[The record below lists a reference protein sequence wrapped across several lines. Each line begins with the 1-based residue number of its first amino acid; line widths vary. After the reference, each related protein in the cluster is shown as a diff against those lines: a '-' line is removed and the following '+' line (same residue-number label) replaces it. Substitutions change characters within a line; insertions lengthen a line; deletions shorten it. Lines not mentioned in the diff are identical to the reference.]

1 MDKREFRKKLLSLVL
16 PITFQQ
22 FMLAVVSASDA
33 LMVGVIGQ
41 NLLSAVSLA
50 SQITFVYN
58 LFLAAM
64 TIGTSMFAAQYWGKG
79 DKDAVERILGIV
91 LRSSMSVSFVFFL
104 GATFLPEYLMRI
116 FTPDPEL
123 IHYGVQYL
131 QIVGITYL
139 LCGISQ
145 IYLCIMKNSGLAS
158 MSMIISSTAAFLNI
172 VLNAVLIYGLFGA
185 PRMEAAGAAAATAI
199 ARAAELLWV
208 FWELRKTG
216 RVKIRFLYIRKPDQ
230 GLKKDFWHYTL
241 PVLGNELVWGGGF
254 TMYSVIMG
262 HLGTDAVAANSI
274 ANIVKNLIASLAGG
288 IGNGGSIMVGNELGA
303 GRLEMAKAYGKKL
316 CHIAVVSG
324 ILSGIFLL
332 LISPLVLQV
341 TDLSPKAEG
350 YLKWMLVMCAVY
362 MVGKYVNGTTIGGIF
377 CAGGDSRFGFLCDA
391 VTLWCFTV
399 PVGLLAAF
407 VLKWPVL
414 AVYFIVNSDEIVK
427 FPAVYLHYGKY
438 KWLKDLTVR
447 EEGKEK
453 SFRKNKPA
461 DEAERIIRCE
471 PVPAFIKHMSCSA
484 LC

>member
-1 MDKREFRKKLLSLVL
+1 MMMKSGRRSMDKREFRKKLLSLVL

-41 NLLSAVSLA
+41 DLLSAVSLA

-427 FPAVYLHYGKY
+427 LPAVYFHYGKY

-447 EEGKEK
+447 EEGREK
-453 SFRKNKPA
+453 ILQEK
-461 DEAERIIRCE
+461 
-471 PVPAFIKHMSCSA
+471 
-484 LC
+484 

>member
-1 MDKREFRKKLLSLVL
+1 MMKSGRRSMDKREFRKKLLSLVL

-41 NLLSAVSLA
+41 DLLSAVSLA

-104 GATFLPEYLMRI
+104 GAIFLPEYLMRI

-341 TDLSPKAEG
+341 TDLSPTAEG

-362 MVGKYVNGTTIGGIF
+362 MAGKYVNGTTIGGIF

-427 FPAVYLHYGKY
+427 LPAVYLHYGKY

-447 EEGKEK
+447 KEGKNSIDNKKE
-453 SFRKNKPA
+453 SFRKTKPA
-461 DEAERIIRCE
+461 D
-471 PVPAFIKHMSCSA
+471 
-484 LC
+484 

>member
-41 NLLSAVSLA
+41 DLLSAVSLA

-427 FPAVYLHYGKY
+427 LPAVYFHYGKY

-447 EEGKEK
+447 EEGRGARREQGGDEERARRERGENREQGE
-453 SFRKNKPA
+453 RK
-461 DEAERIIRCE
+461 RI
-471 PVPAFIKHMSCSA
+471 
-484 LC
+484 

>member
-1 MDKREFRKKLLSLVL
+1 MDKREFRKKLLSRVL

-22 FMLAVVSASDA
+22 FMLALVSASDA

-41 NLLSAVSLA
+41 DLLSAVSLA

-427 FPAVYLHYGKY
+427 LPAVYFHYGKY

-447 EEGKEK
+447 EEGREK
-453 SFRKNKPA
+453 ILQEK
-461 DEAERIIRCE
+461 
-471 PVPAFIKHMSCSA
+471 
-484 LC
+484 

>member
-41 NLLSAVSLA
+41 DLLSAVSLA

-116 FTPDPEL
+116 FPPDPDL

-427 FPAVYLHYGKY
+427 LPAVYFHYGKY

-447 EEGKEK
+447 EEGREK
-453 SFRKNKPA
+453 ILQEK
-461 DEAERIIRCE
+461 
-471 PVPAFIKHMSCSA
+471 
-484 LC
+484 

>member
-1 MDKREFRKKLLSLVL
+1 MDRREFRRKLTSLIL

-33 LMVGVIGQ
+33 LMVGAIGQ
-41 NLLSAVSLA
+41 DLLSAVSLA

-58 LFLAAM
+58 LFLMAM

-91 LRSSMSVSFVFFL
+91 LRSSMSVSFVFFFA
-104 GATFLPEYLMRI
+104 ATFLPGLLMRI
-116 FTPDPEL
+116 FTTDPQL

-131 QIVGITYL
+131 QIVGLTYL

-145 IYLCIMKNSGLAS
+145 VYLCIMKNSGLAS
-158 MSMIISSTAAFLNI
+158 MSMLISSAAALLNI
-172 VLNAVLIYGLFGA
+172 ILNAVLIYGLFGA
-185 PRMEAAGAAAATAI
+185 PRMEAGGAAAATAI
-199 ARAAELLWV
+199 ARGVELLWV
-208 FWELRKTG
+208 LAELTKKG
-216 RVKIRFLYIRKPDQ
+216 RIKIRFAYIRRPDQ
-230 GLKKDFWHYTL
+230 GLRKDFWHYTL

-274 ANIVKNLIASLAGG
+274 ANIAKNLIASLAGG

-303 GRLEMAKAYGKKL
+303 GRLETAKAYGRKL

-332 LISPLVLQV
+332 LLSPLVLEI
-341 TDLSPKAEG
+341 TDLSPQAEE
-350 YLKWMLVMCAVY
+350 YLRWMLAMCAVY
-362 MVGKYVNGTTIGGIF
+362 MVGKYVNGTTIAGIF

-407 VLKWPVL
+407 VFKWPVL

-427 FPAVYLHYGKY
+427 LPAVYRHYRKY

-447 EEGKEK
+447 EEGL
-453 SFRKNKPA
+453 
-461 DEAERIIRCE
+461 D
-471 PVPAFIKHMSCSA
+471 
-484 LC
+484 

>member
-1 MDKREFRKKLLSLVL
+1 MKYGKRSMDRREFRRKLTSLIL

-41 NLLSAVSLA
+41 DLLSAVSLA

-58 LFLAAM
+58 LFLMAM

-91 LRSSMSVSFVFFL
+91 LRSSMSVSFVFFFA
-104 GATFLPEYLMRI
+104 ATFLPGLLMRI
-116 FTPDPEL
+116 FTTDPQL

-131 QIVGITYL
+131 QIVGVTYL

-145 IYLCIMKNSGLAS
+145 VYLCIMKNSGLAS
-158 MSMIISSTAAFLNI
+158 MSMLISSAAALLNI
-172 VLNAVLIYGLFGA
+172 ILNAVLIYGLFGA
-185 PRMEAAGAAAATAI
+185 PRMEAGGAAAATAI
-199 ARAAELLWV
+199 ARGVELLWV
-208 FWELRKTG
+208 LAELTKKG
-216 RVKIRFLYIRKPDQ
+216 RIKIRFAYIRRPDQ
-230 GLKKDFWHYTL
+230 GLRKNFWHYTL

-274 ANIVKNLIASLAGG
+274 ANIAKNLIASLAGG

-303 GRLEMAKAYGKKL
+303 GRLETAKAYGRKL

-332 LISPLVLQV
+332 LLSPLVLEI
-341 TDLSPKAEG
+341 TDLSPQAEE
-350 YLKWMLVMCAVY
+350 YLRWMLAMCAVY
-362 MVGKYVNGTTIGGIF
+362 MVGKYVNGTTVAGIF

-407 VLKWPVL
+407 VFKWPVL

-427 FPAVYLHYGKY
+427 LPAVYRHYRKY

-447 EEGKEK
+447 EEGL
-453 SFRKNKPA
+453 
-461 DEAERIIRCE
+461 D
-471 PVPAFIKHMSCSA
+471 
-484 LC
+484 

>member
-1 MDKREFRKKLLSLVL
+1 MKYGKRSMDRREFRRKLTSLIL

-41 NLLSAVSLA
+41 DLLSAVSLA

-58 LFLAAM
+58 LFLMAM

-91 LRSSMSVSFVFFL
+91 LRSSMSVSFVFFSA
-104 GATFLPEYLMRI
+104 ATFLPGLLMRI
-116 FTPDPEL
+116 FTTDPQL

-131 QIVGITYL
+131 QIVGVTYL

-145 IYLCIMKNSGLAS
+145 VYLCIMKNSGLAS
-158 MSMIISSTAAFLNI
+158 MSMLISSAAALLNI
-172 VLNAVLIYGLFGA
+172 ILNAVLIYGLFGA
-185 PRMEAAGAAAATAI
+185 PRMEAGGAAAATAI
-199 ARAAELLWV
+199 ARGAELLWV
-208 FWELRKTG
+208 FAELTKKG
-216 RVKIRFLYIRKPDQ
+216 RIKIRFAYIRRPDQ
-230 GLKKDFWHYTL
+230 GLRKNFWHYTL

-274 ANIVKNLIASLAGG
+274 ANIAKNLIASLAGG

-303 GRLEMAKAYGKKL
+303 GRLETAKAYGRKL

-332 LISPLVLQV
+332 LLSPLVLEI
-341 TDLSPKAEG
+341 TDLSPQAEE
-350 YLKWMLVMCAVY
+350 YLRWMLAMCAVY
-362 MVGKYVNGTTIGGIF
+362 MVGKYVNGTTVAGIF

-407 VLKWPVL
+407 VFKWPVL

-427 FPAVYLHYGKY
+427 LPAVYRHYRKY

-447 EEGKEK
+447 EEGL
-453 SFRKNKPA
+453 
-461 DEAERIIRCE
+461 D
-471 PVPAFIKHMSCSA
+471 
-484 LC
+484 

>member
-1 MDKREFRKKLLSLVL
+1 MMKSGRRSMDKREFRKKLLSLVL

-22 FMLAVVSASDA
+22 FMLAVVSVSDA

-41 NLLSAVSLA
+41 DLLSAVSLA

-427 FPAVYLHYGKY
+427 LPAVYFHYGKY

-447 EEGKEK
+447 EEGREK
-453 SFRKNKPA
+453 ILQEK
-461 DEAERIIRCE
+461 
-471 PVPAFIKHMSCSA
+471 
-484 LC
+484 

>member
-1 MDKREFRKKLLSLVL
+1 MKYGKRSMDRREFRRKLTSLIL

-41 NLLSAVSLA
+41 DLLSAVSLA

-58 LFLAAM
+58 LFLMAM

-91 LRSSMSVSFVFFL
+91 LRSSMSVSFVFFFA
-104 GATFLPEYLMRI
+104 ATFLPGLLMRI
-116 FTPDPEL
+116 FTTDPQL

-131 QIVGITYL
+131 QIVGLTYL

-145 IYLCIMKNSGLAS
+145 VYLCIMKNSGLAS
-158 MSMIISSTAAFLNI
+158 MSMLISSAAALLNI
-172 VLNAVLIYGLFGA
+172 ILNAVLIYGLFGA
-185 PRMEAAGAAAATAI
+185 PRMEAGGAAAATAI
-199 ARAAELLWV
+199 ARGVELLWV
-208 FWELRKTG
+208 LAELTKKG
-216 RVKIRFLYIRKPDQ
+216 RIKIRFAYIRRPDQ
-230 GLKKDFWHYTL
+230 GLRKNFWHYTL

-274 ANIVKNLIASLAGG
+274 ANIAKNLIASLAGG

-303 GRLEMAKAYGKKL
+303 GRLETAKAYGRKL

-332 LISPLVLQV
+332 LLSPLVLEI
-341 TDLSPKAEG
+341 TDLSPQAEE
-350 YLKWMLVMCAVY
+350 YLRWMLAMCAVY
-362 MVGKYVNGTTIGGIF
+362 MVGKYVNGTTIAGIF

-407 VLKWPVL
+407 VFKWPVL

-427 FPAVYLHYGKY
+427 LPAVYRHYRKY

-447 EEGKEK
+447 EEGL
-453 SFRKNKPA
+453 
-461 DEAERIIRCE
+461 D
-471 PVPAFIKHMSCSA
+471 
-484 LC
+484 

>member
-1 MDKREFRKKLLSLVL
+1 MDRREFRRKLTSLIL

-33 LMVGVIGQ
+33 LMVGAIGQ
-41 NLLSAVSLA
+41 DLLSAVSLA

-58 LFLAAM
+58 LFLMAM

-91 LRSSMSVSFVFFL
+91 LRSSMSVSFVFFFA
-104 GATFLPEYLMRI
+104 ATFLPGLLMRI
-116 FTPDPEL
+116 FTTDPQL

-131 QIVGITYL
+131 QIVGVTYL

-145 IYLCIMKNSGLAS
+145 VYLCIMKNSGLAS
-158 MSMIISSTAAFLNI
+158 MSMLISSAAALLNI
-172 VLNAVLIYGLFGA
+172 ILNAVLIYGLFGA
-185 PRMEAAGAAAATAI
+185 PRMEAGGAAAATAI
-199 ARAAELLWV
+199 ARGVELLWV
-208 FWELRKTG
+208 LAELTKKG
-216 RVKIRFLYIRKPDQ
+216 RIKIRFAYIRRPDQ
-230 GLKKDFWHYTL
+230 GLRKDFWHYTL

-274 ANIVKNLIASLAGG
+274 ANIAKNLIASLAGG

-303 GRLEMAKAYGKKL
+303 GRLETAKAYGRKL

-332 LISPLVLQV
+332 LLSPLVLEI
-341 TDLSPKAEG
+341 TDLSPQAEE
-350 YLKWMLVMCAVY
+350 YLRWMLAMCAVY
-362 MVGKYVNGTTIGGIF
+362 MVGKYVNGTTIAGIF

-407 VLKWPVL
+407 VFKWPVL

-427 FPAVYLHYGKY
+427 LPAVYRHYRKY

-447 EEGKEK
+447 EEGL
-453 SFRKNKPA
+453 
-461 DEAERIIRCE
+461 D
-471 PVPAFIKHMSCSA
+471 
-484 LC
+484 

>member
-1 MDKREFRKKLLSLVL
+1 MKYGKRSMDRREFRRKLTSLIL

-41 NLLSAVSLA
+41 DLLSAVSLA

-58 LFLAAM
+58 LFLMAM

-91 LRSSMSVSFVFFL
+91 LRSSMSVSFVFFFA
-104 GATFLPEYLMRI
+104 ATFLPGLLMRI
-116 FTPDPEL
+116 FTTDPQL

-131 QIVGITYL
+131 QIVGLTYL

-145 IYLCIMKNSGLAS
+145 VYLCIMKNSGLAS
-158 MSMIISSTAAFLNI
+158 MSMLISSAAALLNI
-172 VLNAVLIYGLFGA
+172 ILNAVLIYGLFGA
-185 PRMEAAGAAAATAI
+185 PRMEAGGAAAATAI
-199 ARAAELLWV
+199 ARGVELLWV
-208 FWELRKTG
+208 LAELTKKG
-216 RVKIRFLYIRKPDQ
+216 RIKIRFAYIRRPDQ
-230 GLKKDFWHYTL
+230 GLRKDFWHYTL

-274 ANIVKNLIASLAGG
+274 ANIAKNLIASLAGG

-303 GRLEMAKAYGKKL
+303 GRLETAKAYGRKL

-332 LISPLVLQV
+332 LLSPLVLEI
-341 TDLSPKAEG
+341 TDLSPQAEE
-350 YLKWMLVMCAVY
+350 YLRWMLAMCAVY
-362 MVGKYVNGTTIGGIF
+362 MVGKYVNGTTIAGIF

-407 VLKWPVL
+407 VFKWPVL

-427 FPAVYLHYGKY
+427 LPAVYRHYRKY

-447 EEGKEK
+447 EEGL
-453 SFRKNKPA
+453 
-461 DEAERIIRCE
+461 D
-471 PVPAFIKHMSCSA
+471 
-484 LC
+484 

>member
-1 MDKREFRKKLLSLVL
+1 MKYGKRSMDRREFRRKLTSLIL

-41 NLLSAVSLA
+41 DLLSAVSLA

-58 LFLAAM
+58 LFLMAM

-91 LRSSMSVSFVFFL
+91 LRSSMSVSFVFFFA
-104 GATFLPEYLMRI
+104 ATFLPGLLMRI
-116 FTPDPEL
+116 FTTDPQL

-131 QIVGITYL
+131 QIVGLTYL

-145 IYLCIMKNSGLAS
+145 VYLCIMKNSGLAS
-158 MSMIISSTAAFLNI
+158 MSMLISSAAALLNI
-172 VLNAVLIYGLFGA
+172 ILNAVLIYGLFGA
-185 PRMEAAGAAAATAI
+185 PRMEAGGAAAATAI
-199 ARAAELLWV
+199 ARGVELLWV
-208 FWELRKTG
+208 LAELTKKG
-216 RVKIRFLYIRKPDQ
+216 RIKIRFAYIRRPDQ
-230 GLKKDFWHYTL
+230 GLRKDFWHYTL

-274 ANIVKNLIASLAGG
+274 ANIAKNLIASLAGG

-303 GRLEMAKAYGKKL
+303 GQLETAKAYGRKL

-332 LISPLVLQV
+332 LLSPLVLEI
-341 TDLSPKAEG
+341 TDLSPQAEE
-350 YLKWMLVMCAVY
+350 YLRWMLAMCAVY
-362 MVGKYVNGTTIGGIF
+362 MVGKYVNGTTIAGIF

-407 VLKWPVL
+407 VFKWPVL

-427 FPAVYLHYGKY
+427 LPAVYRHYRKY

-447 EEGKEK
+447 EEGL
-453 SFRKNKPA
+453 
-461 DEAERIIRCE
+461 D
-471 PVPAFIKHMSCSA
+471 
-484 LC
+484 

>member
-1 MDKREFRKKLLSLVL
+1 MDRREFRRKLTSLIL

-41 NLLSAVSLA
+41 DLLSAVSLA

-58 LFLAAM
+58 LFLMAM

-91 LRSSMSVSFVFFL
+91 LRSSMSVSFVFFSA
-104 GATFLPEYLMRI
+104 ATFLPGLLMRI
-116 FTPDPEL
+116 FTTDPQL

-131 QIVGITYL
+131 QIVGVTYL

-145 IYLCIMKNSGLAS
+145 VYLCIMKNSGLAS
-158 MSMIISSTAAFLNI
+158 MSMLISSAAALLNI
-172 VLNAVLIYGLFGA
+172 ILNAVLIYGLFGA
-185 PRMEAAGAAAATAI
+185 PKMEAGGAAAATAI
-199 ARAAELLWV
+199 ARGAELLWV
-208 FWELRKTG
+208 LAELTKKG
-216 RVKIRFLYIRKPDQ
+216 RIKIRFAYIRRPDQ
-230 GLKKDFWHYTL
+230 GLRKDFWHYTL

-274 ANIVKNLIASLAGG
+274 ANIAKNLIASLAGG

-303 GRLEMAKAYGKKL
+303 GRLETAKAYGRKL

-332 LISPLVLQV
+332 LLSPLVLEI
-341 TDLSPKAEG
+341 TDLSPQAEE
-350 YLKWMLVMCAVY
+350 YLRWMLAMCAVY
-362 MVGKYVNGTTIGGIF
+362 MVGKYVNGTTVAGIF

-407 VLKWPVL
+407 VFKWPVL

-427 FPAVYLHYGKY
+427 LPAVYRHYRKY

-447 EEGKEK
+447 EEGL
-453 SFRKNKPA
+453 
-461 DEAERIIRCE
+461 D
-471 PVPAFIKHMSCSA
+471 
-484 LC
+484 

>member
-41 NLLSAVSLA
+41 DLLSAVSLA

-427 FPAVYLHYGKY
+427 LPAQ
-438 KWLKDLTVR
+438 R
-447 EEGKEK
+447 EL
-453 SFRKNKPA
+453 SDARLLP
-461 DEAERIIRCE
+461 
-471 PVPAFIKHMSCSA
+471 P
-484 LC
+484 L

>member
-41 NLLSAVSLA
+41 DLLSAVSLA

-332 LISPLVLQV
+332 QISPLVLQV

-427 FPAVYLHYGKY
+427 LPAVYFHYGKY

-447 EEGKEK
+447 EEGREK
-453 SFRKNKPA
+453 ILQEK
-461 DEAERIIRCE
+461 
-471 PVPAFIKHMSCSA
+471 
-484 LC
+484 

>member
-1 MDKREFRKKLLSLVL
+1 MDRREFRRKLTSLIL

-33 LMVGVIGQ
+33 LMVGAIGQ
-41 NLLSAVSLA
+41 DLLSAVSLA
-50 SQITFVYN
+50 SQVTFVYN
-58 LFLAAM
+58 LFLMAM

-91 LRSSMSVSFVFFL
+91 LRSSMSVSFVFFF
-104 GATFLPEYLMRI
+104 AAIFLPGLLMRI
-116 FTPDPEL
+116 FTTDPQL

-131 QIVGITYL
+131 QIVGLTYL

-145 IYLCIMKNSGLAS
+145 VYLCIMKNSGLAS
-158 MSMIISSTAAFLNI
+158 MSMLISSAAALLNI
-172 VLNAVLIYGLFGA
+172 ILNAVLIYGLFGA
-185 PRMEAAGAAAATAI
+185 PRMEAGGAAAATAI
-199 ARAAELLWV
+199 ARGIELLWV
-208 FWELRKTG
+208 LAELTKKG
-216 RVKIRFLYIRKPDQ
+216 RIKIRFAYIRRPDQ
-230 GLKKDFWHYTL
+230 GLRKDFWHYTL

-274 ANIVKNLIASLAGG
+274 ANIAKNLIASLAGG

-303 GRLEMAKAYGKKL
+303 GRLETAKAYGRKL

-332 LISPLVLQV
+332 LLSPLVLEI
-341 TDLSPKAEG
+341 TDLSPQAEE
-350 YLKWMLVMCAVY
+350 YLRWMLAMCAVY
-362 MVGKYVNGTTIGGIF
+362 MVGKYVNGTTIAGIF

-407 VLKWPVL
+407 VFKWPVL

-427 FPAVYLHYGKY
+427 LPAVYRHYRKY
-438 KWLKDLTVR
+438 KWLKDLTAR
-447 EEGKEK
+447 EEGL
-453 SFRKNKPA
+453 
-461 DEAERIIRCE
+461 D
-471 PVPAFIKHMSCSA
+471 
-484 LC
+484 

>member
-1 MDKREFRKKLLSLVL
+1 MDRREFRRKLTSLIL

-41 NLLSAVSLA
+41 DLLSAVSLA

-58 LFLAAM
+58 LFLMAM

-91 LRSSMSVSFVFFL
+91 LRSSMSVSFVFFFA
-104 GATFLPEYLMRI
+104 ATFLPGLLMRI
-116 FTPDPEL
+116 FTTDPQL

-131 QIVGITYL
+131 QIVGLTYL

-145 IYLCIMKNSGLAS
+145 VYLCIMKNSGLAS
-158 MSMIISSTAAFLNI
+158 MSMLISSAAALLNI
-172 VLNAVLIYGLFGA
+172 ILNAVLIYGLFGA
-185 PRMEAAGAAAATAI
+185 PRMEAGGAAAATAI
-199 ARAAELLWV
+199 ARGVELLWV
-208 FWELRKTG
+208 LAELTKKG
-216 RVKIRFLYIRKPDQ
+216 RIKIRFAYIRRPDQ
-230 GLKKDFWHYTL
+230 GLRKDFWHYTL

-274 ANIVKNLIASLAGG
+274 ANIAKNLIASLAGG

-303 GRLEMAKAYGKKL
+303 GRLETAKAYGRKL

-332 LISPLVLQV
+332 LLSPLVLEI
-341 TDLSPKAEG
+341 TDLSPQAEE
-350 YLKWMLVMCAVY
+350 YLRWMLAMCAVY
-362 MVGKYVNGTTIGGIF
+362 MVGKYVNGTTVAGIF

-407 VLKWPVL
+407 VFKWPVL

-427 FPAVYLHYGKY
+427 LPAVYRHYRKY

-447 EEGKEK
+447 EEGL
-453 SFRKNKPA
+453 
-461 DEAERIIRCE
+461 D
-471 PVPAFIKHMSCSA
+471 
-484 LC
+484 

>member
-1 MDKREFRKKLLSLVL
+1 MKYGKRSMDRREFRRKLTSLIL

-41 NLLSAVSLA
+41 DLLSAVSLA

-58 LFLAAM
+58 LFLMAM

-91 LRSSMSVSFVFFL
+91 LRSSMSVSFVFFFA
-104 GATFLPEYLMRI
+104 ATFLPGLLMRI
-116 FTPDPEL
+116 FTTDPQL

-131 QIVGITYL
+131 QIVGVTYL

-145 IYLCIMKNSGLAS
+145 VYLCIMKNSGLAS
-158 MSMIISSTAAFLNI
+158 MSMLISSAAALLNI
-172 VLNAVLIYGLFGA
+172 ILNAVLIYGLFGA
-185 PRMEAAGAAAATAI
+185 PRMEAGGAAAATAI
-199 ARAAELLWV
+199 ARGVELLWV
-208 FWELRKTG
+208 LAELMKKG
-216 RVKIRFLYIRKPDQ
+216 RIKIRFAYIRRPDQ
-230 GLKKDFWHYTL
+230 GLRKDFWHYTL

-274 ANIVKNLIASLAGG
+274 ANIAKNLIASLAGG

-303 GRLEMAKAYGKKL
+303 GRLETAKAYGRKL

-332 LISPLVLQV
+332 LLSPLVLEI
-341 TDLSPKAEG
+341 TDLSPQAEE
-350 YLKWMLVMCAVY
+350 YLRWMLAMCAVY
-362 MVGKYVNGTTIGGIF
+362 MVGKYVNGTTIAGIF

-407 VLKWPVL
+407 VFKWPVL

-427 FPAVYLHYGKY
+427 LPAVYRHYRKY

-447 EEGKEK
+447 EEGL
-453 SFRKNKPA
+453 
-461 DEAERIIRCE
+461 D
-471 PVPAFIKHMSCSA
+471 
-484 LC
+484 